1 MTTGQPPRAIPFD
14 NIRGLAQDLI
24 GELDRRG
31 DVHRHGT
38 RYEKIR
44 RSDVRVGVLASR
56 QPRSMADIARAMGV
70 TRQAVH
76 ASVKRLME
84 LDVVELLPQP
94 GNSRD
99 KLVTV
104 TERGWQA
111 QQVANASIKL
121 SEEECAE
128 ILGKRGLEQ
137 FRGQLLAL
145 VTALKAR
152 HVEGAGPAD
161 EDEIDEVSKKPARK
175 AKAQVLATTLVVPVA
190 TALNDLSG
198 LAANI
203 GALII

>member
-1 MTTGQPPRAIPFD
+1 MADDQPQRAIPFD

-31 DVHRHGT
+31 DVHRRGT
-38 RYEKIR
+38 RYENIR

-56 QPRSMADIARAMGV
+56 QPQTMADIARKLGV

-76 ASVKRLME
+76 ASVKRLMD

-94 GNSRD
+94 GNGRD

-121 SEEECAE
+121 SEEECAS

-137 FRGQLLAL
+137 FRSQLLAL
-145 VTALKAR
+145 VTTLKAR
-152 HVEGAGPAD
+152 HIEGVESAD
-161 EDEIDEVSKKPARK
+161 SDD
-175 AKAQVLATTLVVPVA
+175 
-190 TALNDLSG
+190 
-198 LAANI
+198 
-203 GALII
+203 